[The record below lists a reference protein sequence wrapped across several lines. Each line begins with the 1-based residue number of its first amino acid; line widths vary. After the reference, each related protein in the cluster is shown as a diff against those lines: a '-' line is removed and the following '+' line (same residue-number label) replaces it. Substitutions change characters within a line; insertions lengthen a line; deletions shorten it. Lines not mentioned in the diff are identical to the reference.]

1 MQWYFPLWSKWEYCF
16 TVWARLRVREAD
28 MGANNNQT
36 VWALTGPGAA
46 VMMTGR
52 VLLSYFTGSVT
63 YTLTGNR
70 SNSEIAESPRSKF
83 VDKIFV
89 FLSQAEIR
97 TQQFK
102 LNKLL
107 HRPHNVIYYYIYLMT
122 WSWFKYLGSC
132 CYAWWEF
139 QSIVTVSPDW
149 RSWNHF
155 IWGKVPSWSVALP
168 SNAGSLK
175 NLLWHSLLSR

>member
-122 WSWFKYLGSC
+122 WSWFKYLGSFVMHGVNWSESSRC
-132 CYAWWEF
+132 HLTGGHGTILYE
-139 QSIVTVSPDW
+139 
-149 RSWNHF
+149 
-155 IWGKVPSWSVALP
+155 GKYRV
-168 SNAGSLK
+168 G
-175 NLLWHSLLSR
+175 R